1 MNVSITEDATIKRT
15 RFGGGATVVRVEAI
29 AWNFC
34 CYYRYLGY
42 EESEKLCR
50 PPESLS
56 SEFKPVNEK
65 SMVRNITRQG
75 KDKDCDK
82 RGIAAGSKVTRH

>member
-1 MNVSITEDATIKRT
+1 MRKAK
-15 RFGGGATVVRVEAI
+15 
-29 AWNFC
+29 
-34 CYYRYLGY
+34 
-42 EESEKLCR
+42 KLCR

-56 SEFKPVNEK
+56 SEFEPVNEK